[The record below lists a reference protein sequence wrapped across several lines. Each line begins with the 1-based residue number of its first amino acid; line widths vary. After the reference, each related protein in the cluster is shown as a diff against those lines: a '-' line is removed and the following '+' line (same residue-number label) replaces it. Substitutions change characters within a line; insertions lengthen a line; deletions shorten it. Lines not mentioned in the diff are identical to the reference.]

1 MGYVSKNHDRP
12 RQPGSARPVGPSVRA
27 AGAAHS
33 RDRRR
38 LRCGQLALAALVV
51 AGLSTPPAWA
61 NHQSSAPGG
70 ATRADTRPSQQDGN
84 GNDLGGWKTLFG
96 AVFGS
101 WVRPGSGTILGAV
114 GGAAAHRGINPGR
127 GMAGCCGPSEAAQRG
142 GGSQEHD
149 RR

>member
-1 MGYVSKNHDRP
+1 MAYASKNHDRP
-12 RQPGSARPVGPSVRA
+12 RQSGSARLAAQDARP

-33 RDRRR
+33 RDHRR
-38 LRCGQLALAALVV
+38 LHCGQLALAALVV
-51 AGLSTPPAWA
+51 AGLSATFSAPAWA
-61 NHQSSAPGG
+61 PPDSAGLPGHHG
-70 ATRADTRPSQQDGN
+70 ITEDRGN
-84 GNDLGGWKTLFG
+84 SNDRFGLNTLFG

-114 GGAAAHRGINPGR
+114 GGAAANAGVNPGR
-127 GMAGCCGPSEAAQRG
+127 GMAGCCGPSRAAQRG